1 MIYAYMIEDVRA
13 LSDLFKVGV
22 GPKRSAQGQFTAY
35 RVRHPE
41 SKARRAL
48 IVTGVPKSG
57 LDHPIPPTIGHEIRV
72 SVEGPDL
79 YLYDDDG
86 EKQPLEVFGFES
98 SPNLVELIEPLPW
111 RHEAEHDI
119 PVIFWLND
127 ESMMPEIVRR
137 SLYLN
142 NDRVQLARVSD
153 GDRSPLLVRIESPS
167 YYLMAWCEEQEP
179 GAIEMFYPMTEGPGL
194 YVQWRHEHPLADL
207 WRRAW
212 SEQTDRWVFF
222 PADAH
227 RRHVAKP
234 EWESIYEL
242 TDFTVALEGEDEW
255 DQISAD
261 IEHFEISLKL
271 TPRHEPA
278 DTETLLLHE
287 RDRPKLEDFLALSD
301 EADIEKLEISVQT
314 DGDARWYFVREKHRG
329 DGIMLVELGGR
340 SFSRYK
346 GFDNLYM
353 PSNLVLE
360 PQLRR
365 DQYKRL
371 FKLTP
376 STLTFVVP
384 DESADEAGGELI
396 KARQIKVRK
405 SSFEPFAHFVDH
417 VVHFDEEALQSA
429 LTRSVFDLDV
439 YKTAPSR
446 PGLGRPEG
454 AERKTPSKP
463 KTPKP
468 KQGTRGQRRA
478 QRAAQRQRRMVERAQ
493 AQAGG
498 QQAAEDAPATPTEL
512 ELIETDIERDI
523 VRQGPLVELWQE
535 LLEVK
540 HQRGKWLE
548 ASVCAVEGMWSQ
560 TFPDGSTEAGEAEAA
575 TFPPGFI
582 TAISSAGGEPEEL
595 AVVAELL
602 EKLQSGDA
610 DIAFIMQAAGKLR
623 AVETK
628 LGKKVRWLAWRE
640 VLTRTQDVRQQEE
653 VREAILDQLNAKGL
667 ETHDVPTFI
676 RERILKDPDLE
687 LDDDD
692 MEDGS
697 DTSYVLQN
705 VEAIE
710 DAIGQLQTFKIREAS
725 LASLA
730 RIFAGMGLS
739 SRARD
744 LIERSLSAM
753 EQDLDGEAGAGEQ
766 RAWHQRL
773 RDFFAPTGG
782 GRSDGGK
789 APERWHVWVALNAW
803 LVYQRVEPARAEDA
817 KAAYDLLFAQLQSYE
832 KDELRKTQESLEAR
846 VGQTNVAEF
855 LAVDTRSFFSSR
867 DLPDEMNK
875 VVKGLRQSHK
885 KGEEK
890 KVNELVA
897 RGIQLAAKDMTESNS
912 PSLETVARLILEMV
926 ETLRKLKWDKEQRP
940 VQQFEEFVKALPKEP
955 RSRDS
960 SRLYFAVLHCAAAR
974 ALMDLGREKDAMRM
988 LVDIMKWVGEDYM
1001 QVLDFVDLV
1010 KKEVLLAV
1018 ELAPR
1023 NQRTDALR
1031 HLMETLIEQE
1041 RLEIGDDP
1049 DHPGVGFQTSFQ
1061 AYELIQMI
1069 DHTLEAAI
1077 SNEKL
1082 VLRRLRDFEEREES
1096 RIRYWIQRDQP
1107 ATP

>member
-1 MIYAYMIEDVRA
+1 MIYAYLIEDVRA

-57 LDHPIPPTIGHEIRV
+57 LDHPIPETIGHEIRV
-72 SVEGPDL
+72 AVEGPDL
-79 YLYDDDG
+79 FVYDSEG

-111 RHEAEHDI
+111 RHEAEHGI
-119 PVIFWLND
+119 PVIFWLDD

-142 NDRVQLARVSD
+142 NDRVQISRVTD
-153 GDRSPLLVRIESPS
+153 GEDSPLLVRIESPS
-167 YYLMAWCEEQEP
+167 YYLLAWCEEQEP

-222 PADAH
+222 PANER

-242 TDFTVALEGEDEW
+242 TDFTVTLEAEDEW
-255 DQISAD
+255 NQIDAD

-271 TPRHEPA
+271 SPRHEPA
-278 DTETLLLHE
+278 DIETLLLHE
-287 RDRPKLEDFLALSD
+287 RDRDKLEDFLALSD
-301 EADIEKLEISVQT
+301 EADLDKLEISVQT
-314 DGDARWYFVREKHRG
+314 DGDKRWYFVREKHRG

-340 SFSRYK
+340 GFARYK

-353 PSNLVLE
+353 PIGLVLE

-371 FKLTP
+371 FNLTP
-376 STLTFVVP
+376 ATLTFVVP
-384 DESADEAGGELI
+384 DAGEDVSGGDLI

-429 LTRSVFDLDV
+429 LGRSVFDLDV
-439 YKTAPSR
+439 YKTSPSR
-446 PGLGRPEG
+446 PGMGRDGGE
-454 AERKTPSKP
+454 ERKVSKP

-468 KQGTRGQRRA
+468 KPGTRGQRRA
-478 QRAAQRQRRMVERAQ
+478 QRAAQRQRRMAERSVSDSDGVVVQ
-493 AQAGG
+493 ENQ
-498 QQAAEDAPATPTEL
+498 PATPTEL

-523 VRQGPLVELWQE
+523 VRQGPRVELWQE

-540 HQRGKWLE
+540 HRRGKWLE
-548 ASVCAVEGMWSQ
+548 ASVCAVEGMWSE
-560 TFPDGSTEAGEAEAA
+560 TFPDGEETNNPEAT
-575 TFPPGFI
+575 TFSPGFI
-582 TAISSAGGEPEEL
+582 TALNSAGGEPEEL
-595 AVVAELL
+595 AVVADLL
-602 EKLQSGDA
+602 EKLQADGG
-610 DIAFIMQAAGKLR
+610 DIAYIMQAAGKLR
-623 AVETK
+623 GVETR

-640 VLTRTQDVRQQEE
+640 ILTRTQDVRAQEE
-653 VREAILDQLNAKGL
+653 VREAILDQLNKKGL
-667 ETHDVPTFI
+667 ETNDVPTFI

-687 LDDDD
+687 VDEDD

-697 DTSYVLQN
+697 DASYVLQN

-710 DAIGQLQTFKIREAS
+710 NALGQLQTFKIREAS

-744 LIERSLSAM
+744 LIERSLHAM
-753 EQDLDGEAGAGEQ
+753 EQDLDGESSPDEQ

-817 KAAYDLLFAQLQSYE
+817 KAAYELLFAQLQSYE

-875 VVKGLRQSHK
+875 VVKGLKQSHK

-897 RGIQLAAKDMTESNS
+897 RGIQLATKDMTESNS

-1023 NQRTDALR
+1023 NQRTDALK

-1041 RLEIGDDP
+1041 RLEIGEDP

-1096 RIRYWIQRDQP
+1096 RIRHWIQRDQP